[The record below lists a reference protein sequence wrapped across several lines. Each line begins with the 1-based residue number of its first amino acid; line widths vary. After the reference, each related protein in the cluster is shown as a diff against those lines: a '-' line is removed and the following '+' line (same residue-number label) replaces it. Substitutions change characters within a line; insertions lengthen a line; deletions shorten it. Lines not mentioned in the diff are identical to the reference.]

1 MKPIVDDAKAVAD
14 VLGNV
19 VLGARTRTSGVPC
32 PPTRRR
38 LPFPENRGGE
48 STLGNFV
55 ADVQLWSLNADGTRD
70 VDIAFMNPGGL
81 RADLASG
88 QVTYREAANVQP
100 FANTLVTMNLT
111 GAQIKQVLEQQWQP
125 TGASRPFLKL
135 GVNRALTYTYDPG
148 AARGSHISEMLL
160 DGVPIDPAATYS
172 VGANSFL
179 ASGGDNF
186 LTFRDGAN
194 KADSGKIDLQSM
206 VDWFAEFVTAT
217 PDLAQRSVGVVVSAP
232 DADGYDVGDPVTVN
246 LSSLE
251 FSRDEPVAGT
261 VTISFDGSV
270 LGTGTVTRTYTPTTD
285 EIGTAT
291 VNFQIPDVASG
302 VVRFDITTPTGTTSS
317 FTLTIN

>member
-1 MKPIVDDAKAVAD
+1 
-14 VLGNV
+14 
-19 VLGARTRTSGVPC
+19 
-32 PPTRRR
+32 
-38 LPFPENRGGE
+38 
-48 STLGNFV
+48 
-55 ADVQLWSLNADGTRD
+55 
-70 VDIAFMNPGGL
+70 
-81 RADLASG
+81 
-88 QVTYREAANVQP
+88 
-100 FANTLVTMNLT
+100 VTMDLT

-148 AARGSHISEMLL
+148 AVRGSHITEMLL

-206 VDWFAEFVTAT
+206 VDWFAEFVTAS

-232 DADGYDVGDPVTVN
+232 DGDGYDVGDSVTVD

-291 VNFQIPDVASG
+291 LTFPIPAGASG
-302 VVRFDITTPTGTTSS
+302 GLARFDIATPTGTTSS
-317 FTLTIN
+317 FTLTVD